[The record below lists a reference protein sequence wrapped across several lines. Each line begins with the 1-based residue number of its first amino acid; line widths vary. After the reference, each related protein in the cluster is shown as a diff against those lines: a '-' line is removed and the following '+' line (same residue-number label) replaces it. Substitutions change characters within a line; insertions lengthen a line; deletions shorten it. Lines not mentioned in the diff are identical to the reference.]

1 MSSHIR
7 LAVHWSRPGFTLDL
21 DLALPARGVSAL
33 FGPSGSGKTS
43 ALRCIAGLERPT
55 HARVQVGDALWQ
67 DDAAGVFVP
76 TWRRPLGMV
85 FQEPSLFDHLDV
97 AANLRFG
104 MTRAG
109 VPADARGWDA
119 LVELMGLGAL
129 LQRRPHQLS
138 GGERQRVAIARALAT
153 QPRLLLLD
161 EPMAALDAARKAEI
175 LPWLERLR
183 DELAIP
189 MVYVSHSAAEVAR
202 LASTLVVMHEGRALA
217 AGPIEQVYGA
227 VDARVAFG
235 DELGVL
241 LPGQVAERD
250 AHWQLMRVDCGG
262 GYGLWLR
269 DEGLPVGSAVRL
281 RVLSRDVSLATE
293 VPPHLSIQNHW
304 QGRVAQIVPDAH
316 PAQVLV
322 RVQCGAALMQASVTR
337 RAVESLGLAVGAPVW
352 VLVKAAALLR

>member
-1 MSSHIR
+1 MSTIQ
-7 LAVHWSRPGFTLDL
+7 LALHWARPGFTLDL
-21 DLALPARGVSAL
+21 DLTLPARGVTAF

-43 ALRCIAGLERPT
+43 ALRCLAGLERAT
-55 HARVQVGDALWQ
+55 RARVQVGDALWQ
-67 DDAAGVFVP
+67 DDATGVFVP
-76 TWRRPLGMV
+76 TWQRPLGMV

-97 AANLRFG
+97 AGNLRFG
-104 MTRAG
+104 ARRAG
-109 VPADARGWDA
+109 VPTEAKAWDA

-129 LQRRPHQLS
+129 LQRMPHQLS

-189 MVYVSHSAAEVAR
+189 IVYVSHAPSEVAR
-202 LASTLVVMHEGRALA
+202 LASTLVVLHEGRALA
-217 AGPIEQVYGA
+217 CGPIEDVYGA

-235 DELGVL
+235 DEIGVVL
-241 LPGQVAERD
+241 AGHVAERD

-262 GYGLWLR
+262 GLGLWLR
-269 DEGLPVGSAVRL
+269 DEGLPVGRAVRL

-304 QGRVAQIVPDAH
+304 PGRVAQIVPDAH

-322 RVQCGAALMQASVTR
+322 RVQCGPALMQASVTR
-337 RAVESLGLAVGAPVW
+337 RAVEALGLREGAPVW